1 MIILDDILMA
11 PVRSIAWIFRSVH
24 KAVEDE
30 QAQEQTDLRTRLSD
44 LYQELERG
52 EITEEQFDEQES
64 QLLDRL
70 DALKAAQE
78 GAGPAPHETGPGGEN
93 R

>member
-24 KAVEDE
+24 KAVQDE
-30 QAQEQTDLRTRLSD
+30 QAQEQTDLRARLSD
-44 LYQELERG
+44 LYRELERG

-70 DALKAAQE
+70 DALKGAQE
-78 GAGPAPHETGPGGEN
+78 GAEPATPETGPGGED

>member
-1 MIILDDILMA
+1 VIVLDDILMA

-24 KAVEDE
+24 KAVQDE

-70 DALKAAQE
+70 DALKEAQE
-78 GAGPAPHETGPGGEN
+78 GAEPGGEN

>member
-1 MIILDDILMA
+1 MIILDDILMS

-24 KAVEDE
+24 KAVQDE

-78 GAGPAPHETGPGGEN
+78 GAGPAPPETGPGGEN

>member
-24 KAVEDE
+24 KAVQDE
-30 QAQEQTDLRTRLSD
+30 QAKEQTDLRARLSD
-44 LYQELERG
+44 LYRELERG

-70 DALKAAQE
+70 DALKEARKGQ
-78 GAGPAPHETGPGGEN
+78 GPAPPETGPGGEN

>member
-24 KAVEDE
+24 KAVQDE
-30 QAQEQTDLRTRLSD
+30 QANEETDLRARLSD

-64 QLLDRL
+64 RLLDRL
-70 DALKAAQE
+70 DALKEEKE
-78 GAGPAPHETGPGGEN
+78 GAGPATPGTGPGGEN
-93 R
+93 G

>member
-11 PVRSIAWIFRSVH
+11 PVRSISWIFRSVH
-24 KAVEDE
+24 KAVQDE
-30 QAQEQTDLRTRLSD
+30 QAKEQTDLRTRLSD
-44 LYQELERG
+44 LYRELERG

-70 DALKAAQE
+70 DALKEAQE
-78 GAGPAPHETGPGGEN
+78 GAGPATPETGPGGEN

>member
-1 MIILDDILMA
+1 MIILDDILMS

-24 KAVEDE
+24 KAVQDE

-44 LYQELERG
+44 LHQELERG

-78 GAGPAPHETGPGGEN
+78 GAGPAPPETGPGGEN